1 MSAGNGRNGIEV
13 AGRARNFTT
22 FNTFGGL
29 HAFGGAAPNGRDG
42 VLITSSGRGNLVRT
56 NVMSGN
62 RGNGIELGGNATGV
76 TVDPDIAG
84 LNTKGNAVLPNGGDG
99 LRIDGNAHG
108 NVIGGSLRSVIPQ
121 NTFSGNSGYGIEITG
136 RARGNRVTTSF
147 VGTAILG
154 VNALGNQRGGILVAG
169 SAAGNFIGLAS
180 SPLPANLISGNHGIG
195 VTLARGTRGNAVL
208 RNFIG
213 LNRFGRPL
221 RNAGG
226 AVSDAGRGNLVRGNR
241 T

>member
-1 MSAGNGRNGIEV
+1 M
-13 AGRARNFTT
+13 
-22 FNTFGGL
+22 
-29 HAFGGAAPNGRDG
+29 
-42 VLITSSGRGNLVRT
+42 
-56 NVMSGN
+56 
-62 RGNGIELGGNATGV
+62 
-76 TVDPDIAG
+76 
-84 LNTKGNAVLPNGGDG
+84 LPNGGDG

-108 NVIGGSLRSVIPQ
+108 NIIGGSLRSVIPQ

-136 RARGNRVTTSF
+136 RAHGNRVTTSLRRDGDPGRQRPGQPAGRHPDRRLSRP
-147 VGTAILG
+147 GTS
-154 VNALGNQRGGILVAG
+154 
-169 SAAGNFIGLAS
+169 SAWPR

-221 RNAGG
+221 PNSGG
-226 AVSDAGRGNLVRGNR
+226 ALRDAGLGNLVRGNR